1 MMTNCKDTSNSIIM
15 DIDRLQLIELLA
27 QKCDEWT
34 RGESNSLP
42 AEKAQVFLS
51 FTALSSPLTKFIF
64 LLTILYVREDL

>member
-1 MMTNCKDTSNSIIM
+1 MTNCKDTSNSIIM

-34 RGESNSLP
+34 RGESSSLP

-51 FTALSSPLTKFIF
+51 FTALSSPPTKFIL